1 MSSKAFGKPQPVI
14 LLAYQR
20 SGTTVLQRTMGAS
33 PLVHNFGEVFLGP
46 KPAHIVKEYY
56 DDWNLYAETNFF
68 NFKEKAVA
76 ENPALLLPSPEN
88 QETLFNLFFDRLA
101 EHTSKKYFIVD
112 IKYHSWHHLNIF
124 FQEIFHPPFLL
135 RMLLEQEVKFIH
147 LIREN
152 VFEQYVS
159 WIYSKATRKWHYKR
173 KETLRKQKIR
183 IDVRDCEARM
193 QLSLDS
199 TRMFERWL
207 SGTSCLNLYYEELFE
222 DGRFS
227 PEVLSK
233 IEGHIGEKL
242 DLPDA
247 PVLKKVISDVGEVV
261 ENLEE
266 VLDHFRGTPY
276 EKYTYSLCNQ

>member
-1 MSSKAFGKPQPVI
+1 MSSKASDKPVPII

-20 SGTTVLQRTMGAS
+20 SGTTVLQRTMGTS

-46 KPAHIVKEYY
+46 KPADKVKEYY
-56 DDWNLYAETNFF
+56 DDWNLYAKTNFF

-88 QETLFNLFFDRLA
+88 QKMLFGLFLDRLA
-101 EHTSKKYFIVD
+101 KSTTKKYFIADV
-112 IKYHSWHHLNIF
+112 KYHSWHHLNIF

-147 LIREN
+147 LIRKN

-173 KETLRKQKIR
+173 KETLRKQKIT

-193 QLSLDS
+193 RLSLDS
-199 TRMFERWL
+199 TRVFEGWL
-207 SGTSCLNLYYEELFE
+207 SGASCLTLYYESLFE

-242 DLPDA
+242 SLPDA
-247 PVLKKVISDVGEVV
+247 PVLKKVISNVGGVV
-261 ENLEE
+261 KNREE
-266 VLDHFRGTPY
+266 VLQYFKDTPY
-276 EKYTYSLCNQ
+276 EKYTRSLCNK